1 MSLFPHLRRNSI
13 FIQFKLS
20 ESGRYTL
27 INRYWVR
34 LIVSRYRESAGFRF
48 SNNLECSLVA
58 SVEERKLTEFS
69 NNIIKLLRTN
79 FPYLRFWLNCE
90 SIINSWQAGFC
101 TTLNAI
107 CGFVFSKLYIFL
119 VVFQCI
125 YGGHTI
131 FFSNRKFDVPLFVAV
146 MPIISAPA
154 VHDSKQQRTLSEIE
168 YSYYVE

>member
-1 MSLFPHLRRNSI
+1 M
-13 FIQFKLS
+13 
-20 ESGRYTL
+20 
-27 INRYWVR
+27 
-34 LIVSRYRESAGFRF
+34 SRYRESAGFRF
-48 SNNLECSLVA
+48 SNNLECSLEA
-58 SVEERKLTEFS
+58 TKTVEERKLTEFS

-154 VHDSKQQRTLSEIE
+154 VHDSKQPHFIGNRIFVLCRITNKKCIKYFNVKSIFPFR
-168 YSYYVE
+168 